1 MAKKK
6 NEVNKNEITLNYE
19 GKDYNFEFDSLSE
32 EAKANYRRANEI
44 AVDMMKQEQDVSEK
58 RWLLNRYVAVIVEEL
73 DSKDKK

>member
-6 NEVNKNEITLNYE
+6 NKVNKNEITLNYE
-19 GKDYNFEFDSLSE
+19 GKDYNFEFDSQSE

>member
-19 GKDYNFEFDSLSE
+19 GEEYNFEFDSLSE
-32 EAKANYRRANEI
+32 EAKANYRRANEL
-44 AVDMMKQEQDVSEK
+44 AVNMMKQEQAVSEQ
-58 RWLLNRYVAVIVEEL
+58 RWLLNKYVTFVVEEL

>member
-6 NEVNKNEITLNYE
+6 NKVNKNEITLNYE

>member
-32 EAKANYRRANEI
+32 EAKSNYRRANEI
-44 AVDMMKQEQDVSEK
+44 AVNMIKQEQAVSEQ
-58 RWLLNRYVAVIVEEL
+58 RWILNKYVSFVVEEL
-73 DSKDKK
+73 DSKGKK